1 MTLLLSNDDVDRL
14 LTMEDVL
21 GSLES
26 AYRELGEGTA
36 LNTLRVDL
44 LVRGPKPNSVYG
56 FKTMSG
62 SVPGAGVAG
71 VRLNSDIVH
80 WPEIG
85 RSQRRVKIPSAPG
98 NRYVG
103 LVLLFSTHTGE
114 PLAIFP
120 DGCLQRLRVGAT
132 NGLGA
137 KYLAREDASVV
148 ALFGSGWQ
156 AATQLM
162 AICAVRKIEK
172 IRVFSPT
179 AANRKAFAEEM
190 EKTLKVEV
198 RAVDG
203 AEQAVKG
210 SHIVAAATNSVD
222 PVLMPQWIEPGM
234 HLSTIRHSE
243 IDGATLKKCDVL
255 AIHHRNLAVGI
266 AQKGLETEVPEM
278 EHGDYGRP
286 DLLDLGIDWNG
297 LPELSDL
304 AVGRGPTRR
313 DNQQVTCFLNP
324 IGFGMQFAAVGARLV
339 EKAKNAGA
347 GKELPT
353 DWFTETVHP

>member
-14 LTMEDVL
+14 LNMEDVL

-26 AYRELGEGTA
+26 AYRELGAGTA
-36 LNTLRVDL
+36 LNTPRVDL

-137 KYLAREDASVV
+137 KYLARQDASVV

-156 AATQLM
+156 AAAQLM
-162 AICAVRKIEK
+162 AMCAVRKIEK

-179 AANRKAFAEEM
+179 AANRKAFAVHW
-190 EKTLKVEV
+190 T
-198 RAVDG
+198 
-203 AEQAVKG
+203 EQA
-210 SHIVAAATNSVD
+210 
-222 PVLMPQWIEPGM
+222 
-234 HLSTIRHSE
+234 
-243 IDGATLKKCDVL
+243 
-255 AIHHRNLAVGI
+255 
-266 AQKGLETEVPEM
+266 EVPFVSPTEFRANWDRCWACRWVAHI
-278 EHGDYGRP
+278 EF
-286 DLLDLGIDWNG
+286 
-297 LPELSDL
+297 LPEPLPKR
-304 AVGRGPTRR
+304 A
-313 DNQQVTCFLNP
+313 F
-324 IGFGMQFAAVGARLV
+324 GFVCEALWGQDA
-339 EKAKNAGA
+339 
-347 GKELPT
+347 
-353 DWFTETVHP
+353 

>member
-1 MTLLLSNDDVDRL
+1 MTLILSNDDVDQL
-14 LTMEDVL
+14 LTIEDVL
-21 GSLES
+21 ESLET
-26 AYRELGEGTA
+26 AYHDLGEGMA
-36 LNTLRVDL
+36 LNTLRVDM
-44 LVRGPKPNSVYG
+44 LVRGPKPNSVHG

-62 SVPGAGVAG
+62 SVPAAGVAG

-80 WPEIG
+80 WPEITG
-85 RSQRRVKIPSAPG
+85 SQRRVKIPSAPG

-137 KYLAREDASVV
+137 KYLARADASV
-148 ALFGSGWQ
+148 LGILGSGWQ
-156 AATQLM
+156 AGTQLTAM
-162 AICAVRKIEK
+162 CAVRKIQRIK
-172 IRVFSPT
+172 VFSPT
-179 AANRKAFAEEM
+179 AANRETFAAEM
-190 EKTLKVEV
+190 EKTLQVEV
-198 RAVDG
+198 RPVDSAEEAVR
-203 AEQAVKG
+203 G
-210 SHIVAAATNSVD
+210 SHIVAAATNSVS
-222 PVLMPQWIEPGM
+222 PVLMPQWVEPGM

-243 IDGATLKKCDVL
+243 IDAETLKKCDILV
-255 AIHHRNLAVGI
+255 IHHRNLAVGI
-266 AQKGLETEVPEM
+266 AQKGLEKEVPEM

-286 DLLDLGIDWNG
+286 DLLHRGIDWNA

-304 AVGRGPTRR
+304 AVGRGPKRQN
-313 DNQQVTCFLNP
+313 NQQVTCFLNP

-339 EKAKNAGA
+339 EKAKKAGV
-347 GKELPT
+347 GKDLPT